1 MQSIINSFII
11 AIAMYSGLPM
21 PKVEWNKKNMKY
33 TLCFFPGIGL
43 VIGAL
48 LYGWSRVCE
57 EFGFGQVC
65 FALVGTV
72 IPVVITGGIHLD
84 GFLDTVDALHSYDK
98 KEKKLEI
105 LKDPHAGAS
114 AVICAIC
121 FFMLYA
127 AGLTLIWKKEQ
138 LQLLGLSYIISR
150 ILSGMSLV
158 WFPAAKEE
166 GLSYS
171 ISSAA
176 NKRTVKVVL
185 TTLLAISFIS
195 AVVIQPVIGAVMALA
210 AMWVWTYY
218 FYMSKKQFGGITDDL
233 AGYFLCLCELSCVLV
248 IGMIGRVM

>member
-11 AIAMYSGLPM
+11 AIAMYSRIPM

-33 TLCFFPGIGL
+33 ILCFFPVIGL

-48 LYGWSRVCE
+48 LYGWSRICE

-65 FALVGTV
+65 FALMGTV

-84 GFLDTVDALHSYDK
+84 GFLDTADALHSYDK

-105 LKDPHAGAS
+105 LKDSHVGAF

-127 AGLTLIWKKEQ
+127 AGLTLIWKKNQ

-176 NKRTVKVVL
+176 HKRTVKVVL
-185 TTLLAISFIS
+185 VTLLAISFIS

-218 FYMSKKQFGGITDDL
+218 FYMSKKQFGGITGDL
-233 AGYFLCLCELSCVLV
+233 AGFFLCLCELSCVLV